1 MRAGIALANR
11 CRKRVGILTGG
22 SITENLSQSFSH
34 PVVLGHHAPIVLV
47 TKKVYGSP
55 RFCVDCRKLK

>member
-22 SITENLSQSFSH
+22 SITENPSH
-34 PVVLGHHAPIVLV
+34 LV
-47 TKKVYGSP
+47 AAVGYRSP
-55 RFCVDCRKLK
+55 NVFRS

>member
-22 SITENLSQSFSH
+22 SITESLSH
-34 PVVLGHHAPIVLV
+34 ILYEH
-47 TKKVYGSP
+47 VYKARGVHTIIFNAII
-55 RFCVDCRKLK
+55 R